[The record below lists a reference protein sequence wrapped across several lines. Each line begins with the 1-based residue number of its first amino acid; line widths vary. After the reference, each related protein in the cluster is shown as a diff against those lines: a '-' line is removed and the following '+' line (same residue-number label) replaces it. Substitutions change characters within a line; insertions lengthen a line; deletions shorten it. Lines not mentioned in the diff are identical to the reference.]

1 MSLEMAIRWGLVS
14 GLMFVVPAFA
24 GSTVFPVAST
34 AQLVEAI
41 RQANQSAAAD
51 VITLERALYVLDQ
64 IEAPD
69 QRAALPAI
77 TAPVV
82 IRGNGAELRRYSNDD
97 FRIFHVAAEGHL
109 RLERIVLAEGSLGA
123 IRNLGKTEL
132 RRVQLVDNT
141 ASATHAII
149 ENYGEMHIEAS
160 EVSFNT
166 IAGAARD
173 AGTIVNWGQLTLT
186 ATTFEANV
194 LSRRY
199 AGVAL
204 ASSVLNYGKATIADV
219 VIAQNIAGDD
229 DLSGA
234 PQAPIVNL
242 GNGRIELQLV
252 RERDNLPGEA
262 LVSSSLAP

>member
-1 MSLEMAIRWGLVS
+1 MPPNLAIRCGLVS
-14 GLMFVVPAFA
+14 GLMLAIPASA
-24 GSTVFPVAST
+24 ASMVFPVATT

-41 RQANQSAAAD
+41 RQANQSAEAD
-51 VITLERALYVLDQ
+51 VITLERALFVLDQ

-69 QRAALPAI
+69 QRAALPTI
-77 TAPVV
+77 TSPIV
-82 IRGNGAELRRYSNDD
+82 IRGNGAELRRYALDD
-97 FRIFHVAAEGHL
+97 FRIFHVAADGHL
-109 RLERIVLAEGSLGA
+109 RLERIVIAEGSLGA
-123 IRNLGKTEL
+123 IRNFGQTEL

-141 ASATHAII
+141 ASSNLAII
-149 ENYGEMHIEAS
+149 EIYGEMRIDAC

-166 IAGAARD
+166 IAGATRD

-194 LSRRY
+194 LSRRN
-199 AGVAL
+199 AGAAL
-204 ASSVLNYGKATIADV
+204 ASSVLNYGEATITDV
-219 VIAQNIAGDD
+219 VIAENIAGDYE
-229 DLSGA
+229 LNGS
-234 PQAPIVNL
+234 PQAPFVNL